1 MSRTSFVRDVGNAAL
16 DLRVLSF
23 SANND
28 HGVTV
33 MVMTAMVMAIR
44 LCISRDRKEG
54 DESK

>member
-23 SANND
+23 LANND